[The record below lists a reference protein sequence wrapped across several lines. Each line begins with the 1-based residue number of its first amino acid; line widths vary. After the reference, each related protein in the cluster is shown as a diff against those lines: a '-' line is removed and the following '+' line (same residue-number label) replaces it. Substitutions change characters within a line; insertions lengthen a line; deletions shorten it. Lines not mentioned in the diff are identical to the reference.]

1 MSIRRRLTFWY
12 AFILVSAFM
21 LFSAGV
27 YFVVWLTLSRQ
38 TDAALYD
45 TALVIT
51 EESRPA
57 FENGQFVVNVPALD
71 LFRATQIYAQVLDT
85 EGAIRTTNLPLLTNV
100 LDPKAFTEV
109 AQQPENNK
117 TSLWSQST
125 QGRTM
130 LRVLTLPMSATV
142 RDPATGQTK
151 SQLLGYIQLASSLDN
166 MQSVIKNLWTTLLLV
181 GGMVIA
187 VATVAGW
194 IMARRALQPVDDIT
208 QTVMRIYRAENLD
221 ERVDV
226 SSGDEVGRL
235 GNAFN
240 EMLERLSGLFN
251 VQQRLI
257 GDVSHELRTPLT
269 VIRGNVDLMRAMR
282 MGDPESLDAIT
293 SETERMTRMVSQL
306 LLLSQADAGQLP
318 LKIEPVDLVHIL
330 ADVERNG
337 RILADDRLNV
347 QVSAKG
353 ELMALG
359 DRDYLK
365 QILFNLVE
373 NAIKHTPDGGEVN
386 VLGYERNDTVHLS
399 VSDTGGGIAPDA
411 LPHIFERF
419 YRVDKARSR
428 AQGGAGLGLAIVK
441 SIVDAHGGQIQA
453 YSTLGKGSTFVV
465 TLPAYHPN
473 LV

>member
-1 MSIRRRLTFWY
+1 M
-12 AFILVSAFM
+12 SAFM

-45 TALVIT
+45 TALAIT

-57 FENGQFVVNVPALD
+57 IENGQFVVNVPALD
-71 LFRATQIYAQVLDT
+71 LFRATQIYVQVLDT
-85 EGAIRTTNLPLLTNV
+85 EGAIRSTNLPLLATL

-109 AQQPENNK
+109 SQQPENNK
-117 TSLWSQST
+117 TSFWSQSM

-130 LRVLTLPMSATV
+130 LRVLTLPMSASAK
-142 RDPATGQTK
+142 DSSGQTRP
-151 SQLLGYIQLASSLDN
+151 QLAGYIQLASSLDN
-166 MQSVIKNLWTTLLLV
+166 MQSVVNNLWTTLLLV
-181 GGMVIA
+181 GGMVVA

-194 IMARRALQPVDDIT
+194 IMARRALQPVDNIT
-208 QTVMRIYRAENLD
+208 QTVLRIYRAENLD

-240 EMLERLSGLFN
+240 EMLERLSALFK

-293 SETERMTRMVSQL
+293 SETDRMTRMVSQL

-318 LKIEPVDLVHIL
+318 LTIEPVDLVPIL

-337 RILADDRLNV
+337 RILADDRVKV
-347 QVSAKG
+347 QTTAKG

-373 NAIKHTPDGGEVN
+373 NAIKHTPDGGEVS
-386 VLGYERNDTVHLS
+386 VLGYERNDIVHLS